1 MSLYINTFLLAF
13 CSIVYELLLG
23 QALSAFLGNT
33 VLRYS
38 ITIGL
43 YMLSLGIGSLIA
55 EGRFVARPV
64 ISLLL
69 VETLLTLIGG
79 SSVILL
85 FLVSAQDVSPFLVSA
100 IAHGLIIVI
109 GILSGFEIPLLI
121 QLKGLKEKGKDNTI
135 IGINYLGAFLGTV
148 IFALILHPHVGIVA
162 TAFWVALSNALVG
175 IALVTQIEHVGQS
188 EKKLF
193 RTLLVL
199 EAAMFLVLIYCLSVS
214 NYISETLLNLYLGT

>member
-1 MSLYINTFLLAF
+1 MSLYVYTFLLAF

-64 ISLLL
+64 VSLLL
-69 VETLLTLIGG
+69 VEALLTLIGG

-85 FLVSAQDVSPFLVSA
+85 FLINSQEVNPIIIAAV
-100 IAHGLIIVI
+100 AHGLIIVI

-121 QLKGLKEKGKDNTI
+121 KLSELKKACNDNVI
-135 IGINYLGAFLGTV
+135 IGINYLGAFVGTV
-148 IFALILHPHVGIVA
+148 IFALVLHPHVGIVT

-175 IALVTQIEHVGQS
+175 VALVSQIKHVTQS
-188 EKKLF
+188 EKVLF
-193 RTLLVL
+193 NTLLTL
-199 EAAMFLVLIYCLSVS
+199 AFLMLLALIYCLSVS
-214 NYISETLLNLYLGT
+214 SYISETLLNLYLEK

>member
-1 MSLYINTFLLAF
+1 MIYSITLILAF

-38 ITIGL
+38 MTIGL
-43 YMLSLGIGSLIA
+43 YMLSLGIGSFIA

-79 SSVILL
+79 GSVVLL
-85 FLVSAQDVSPFLVSA
+85 FIINAQSMSPLLISVV
-100 IAHGLIIVI
+100 AHGLIIVI

-121 QLKGLKEKGKDNTI
+121 QLKGLAKKNKENVI

-148 IFALILHPHVGIVA
+148 AFALILYPHTGIIMA
-162 TAFWVALSNALVG
+162 AFLVSLSNAFVG
-175 IALVTQIEHVGQS
+175 ISLITQSQHVKS
-188 EKKLF
+188 NEKKNILSF
-193 RTLLVL
+193 VNHRGDSGISTGLLL
-199 EAAMFLVLIYCLSVS
+199 KHLK
-214 NYISETLLNLYLGT
+214 LY

>member
-1 MSLYINTFLLAF
+1 MIYRITFVLAF

-43 YMLSLGIGSLIA
+43 YMLSMGIGALIA
-55 EGRFVARPV
+55 EGRFVTRPV

-79 SSVILL
+79 SSVVLL
-85 FLVSAQDVSPFLVSA
+85 FVVNAQGVSPALISVV
-100 IAHGLIIVI
+100 AHGLIIVI

-121 QLKGLKEKGKDNTI
+121 QLKGFEEKNKDNAI
-135 IGINYLGAFLGTV
+135 IGVNYLGAFFGTV
-148 IFALILHPHVGIVA
+148 VFALILYPYAGIVMA
-162 TAFWVALSNALVG
+162 AFLVALSNALVG
-175 IALVTQIEHVGQS
+175 TALFTQSKHVGPNEKNIFYLLLIVEVALV
-188 EKKLF
+188 
-193 RTLLVL
+193 LVL
-199 EAAMFLVLIYCLSVS
+199 VYCLTTSDH
-214 NYISETLLNLYLGT
+214 ISEVLLNTYLGT

>member
-1 MSLYINTFLLAF
+1 MIYSITFVLAF

-43 YMLSLGIGSLIA
+43 YMLSLGIGSFIA
-55 EGRFVARPV
+55 EGRFVARPA

-79 SSVILL
+79 SSVVLL
-85 FLVSAQDVSPFLVSA
+85 FVINAHSMSPALISVV
-100 IAHGLIIVI
+100 AHGLIIVI

-121 QLKGLKEKGKDNTI
+121 QLKSLAKNNKDNVI

-148 IFALILHPHVGIVA
+148 TFALILYPLAGII
-162 TAFWVALSNALVG
+162 TAAFLVSLSNAFVG
-175 IALVTQIEHVGQS
+175 IALITQSKYVES
-188 EKKLF
+188 NEKKLF
-193 RTLLVL
+193 YFLLTIQAIL
-199 EAAMFLVLIYCLSVS
+199 AAVLIYCLSVS
-214 NYISETLLNLYLGT
+214 DDISETLLKLYLGT